1 MSEQSEAL
9 FDYVLRLGDNTLIL
23 AQRLSQWCGHGPA
36 LEEDLALTNVALDQL
51 GQARLL
57 LAYAGEIE
65 GQGRDEDKLAYHR
78 DTLDFRNVLL
88 VEQPN
93 GDFAQT
99 MARQFFVDA
108 FNLELY
114 QRLSNSTDQRLA
126 NIAAKS
132 LKETRYHIRHSARW
146 IVRLGDG
153 TAESHTRM
161 QRAVDELWMFTG
173 ELFAMDSV
181 DNSMLSAGIG
191 VDLSAVKTAWDA
203 QVTEVFSEATLQRPD
218 GEWMQSGGK
227 QGQHSEHLGYILAE
241 LQFLPRAY
249 PNATVW

>member
-126 NIAAKS
+126 KY
-132 LKETRYHIRHSARW
+132 RR
-146 IVRLGDG
+146 
-153 TAESHTRM
+153 
-161 QRAVDELWMFTG
+161 
-173 ELFAMDSV
+173 
-181 DNSMLSAGIG
+181 
-191 VDLSAVKTAWDA
+191 
-203 QVTEVFSEATLQRPD
+203 
-218 GEWMQSGGK
+218 
-227 QGQHSEHLGYILAE
+227 
-241 LQFLPRAY
+241 
-249 PNATVW
+249 